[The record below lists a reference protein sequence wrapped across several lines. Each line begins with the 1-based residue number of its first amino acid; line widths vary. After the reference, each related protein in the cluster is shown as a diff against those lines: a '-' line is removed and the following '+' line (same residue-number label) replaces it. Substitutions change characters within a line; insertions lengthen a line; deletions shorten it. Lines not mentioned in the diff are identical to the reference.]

1 MIVFRA
7 LLESSKNEQTEPLTS
22 ILKSAVFNQLFH
34 DGWNPYS
41 MGIMPIY
48 MPICHHLSPL
58 STARFGALY
67 RESACTRP
75 RRRESQAPPAPGPLR
90 GPRVLT
96 RCNFLSPSP
105 CIYHRPSWPGCAF
118 LTGGPDINLGNRWVF
133 SPRFQKSMDDDDKIY
148 DEKWKNYD

>member
-1 MIVFRA
+1 MRKSRKNLRITMIVFRA
-7 LLESSKNEQTEPLTS
+7 LLESSKTEQTEPLTS

-34 DGWNPYS
+34 DGWNPYC
-41 MGIMPIY
+41 MWIMPICRY
-48 MPICHHLSPL
+48 LPIPPHLSPL

-105 CIYHRPSWPGCAF
+105 CIYHRPIWPWCSFSPLAA
-118 LTGGPDINLGNRWVF
+118 DINLENR
-133 SPRFQKSMDDDDKIY
+133 
-148 DEKWKNYD
+148 